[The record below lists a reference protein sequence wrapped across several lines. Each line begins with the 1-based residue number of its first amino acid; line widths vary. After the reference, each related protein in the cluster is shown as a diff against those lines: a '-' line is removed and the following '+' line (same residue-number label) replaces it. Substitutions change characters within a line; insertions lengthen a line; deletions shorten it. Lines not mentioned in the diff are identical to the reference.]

1 MFPKKIQIL
10 VVYGIL
16 INTLA
21 IGTRLMAAG
30 FEPKEIRFK
39 GTGVSSGRE
48 QLILTGK
55 LIRPQGNGPFP
66 AIVLLHTSTG
76 IGTHDDIWAKRL
88 ATWGYVSLQVDSFAP
103 RAVANTVM
111 DRDLVPG
118 PVRAQDAY
126 DAKSYLDGLP
136 FVDRKRIAVIG
147 WSHGGWA
154 TLHAV
159 FSQNPSAPFK
169 AAIAFYPIC
178 DVPPLE
184 ATRTPL
190 LILTG
195 DRDANMPE
203 DCVLRSAGFKK
214 EHPEV
219 ILRIYPGEG
228 HFFDW
233 CDTKAAADAIIQV
246 KDFLAKYLK

>member
-1 MFPKKIQIL
+1 MTIRISVMIKQIVTIILL
-10 VVYGIL
+10 V
-16 INTLA
+16 
-21 IGTRLMAAG
+21 IGTASIAASL
-30 FEPKEIRFK
+30 ESKEVRFK
-39 GTGVSSGRE
+39 GTGVSSGKE

-76 IGTHDDIWAKRL
+76 IGTYDDIWAKRL
-88 ATWGYVSLQVDSFAP
+88 ATWGYVSLQVDSFGP

-126 DAKSYLDGLP
+126 DAKSYLEGLP
-136 FVDRKRIAVIG
+136 FIDRKRIAVIG

-159 FSQNPSAPFK
+159 YSQNLSDPFK
-169 AAIAFYPIC
+169 AAVAFYPIC

-184 ATRTPL
+184 ATSTPI
-190 LILTG
+190 LILSG

-219 ILRIYPGEG
+219 ILKIYPGED

-233 CDTKAAADAIIQV
+233 CDTKAAADAVMQV
-246 KDFLAKYLK
+246 KDFLSRYLK